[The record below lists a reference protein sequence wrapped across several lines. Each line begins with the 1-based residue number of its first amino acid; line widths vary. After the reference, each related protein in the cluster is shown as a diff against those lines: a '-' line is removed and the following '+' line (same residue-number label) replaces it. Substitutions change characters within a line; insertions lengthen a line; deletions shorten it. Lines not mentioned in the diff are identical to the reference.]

1 MYVGLCDCYN
11 GAPSQAN
18 RGEFGD
24 DERKGQKDINLK
36 NDVDVKIRAEVYKG
50 YLMYTMSG
58 EVYKGYLMYTMSGEP
73 EDDICLCRFLP
84 PADLGWFN
92 LYNAFP
98 MPMYAKS

>member
-1 MYVGLCDCYN
+1 MCDCYN
-11 GAPSQAN
+11 GSPSQAN

-58 EVYKGYLMYTMSGEP
+58 EP
-73 EDDICLCRFLP
+73 EDDICLCRFLS